1 MNNLNNNNSIL
12 VNIEIKYIYNN
23 NLNINNNNNNNI
35 ELKTF
40 SSSTTL
46 KLILNPT
53 LKNFLLKKNIQNKNN
68 INFFYTSNSKY
79 LTIDSLIDCLKHIEN
94 PKENNLN
101 LIHSNLISY
110 ILSTTIFEL
119 FNIREEIL
127 NILIKDL
134 NENEIIILFEIANII
149 KNFNNLNEFCFYLIK
164 YFINKQNNL
173 ESFLY
178 KNINFEKS
186 IFFIE
191 RNNFFSFNN
200 NFFPFE
206 FDINKNEII
215 YTNINNIKLKV
226 SLNFLNNF
234 WEENLKNFNKFY
246 STNNNFNIGKI
257 IRRKSPIDIINESD
271 FPHYFTLNLEND
283 KNFNL
288 YAIKKD
294 ENSNFLISFNQYEFI
309 KYSYYYI
316 GEIEINFWGNNF
328 TVYDCGYNED
338 FLNKNNKLKF
348 LPLRKKLCFIKYDFN
363 LLNSIPRNF
372 FIDIYQN
379 DNNNIHLINLKPKW
393 NESKN
398 SYCLNFYGRAKK
410 ASNKN
415 FQIIEE
421 NDEDNILLQQGKNKS
436 NEFNIDF
443 RDPFSSLIAF
453 STSITSLTKK

>member
-1 MNNLNNNNSIL
+1 MNNLNKTIL

-23 NLNINNNNNNNI
+23 NLNINNNNNNF

-40 SSSTTL
+40 FASTLLKLKLTSTL
-46 KLILNPT
+46 K
-53 LKNFLLKKNIQNKNN
+53 KFLLKKKFFNYENNKF
-68 INFFYTSNSKY
+68 NFFYVSNSKY

-94 PKENNLN
+94 PNENK
-101 LIHSNLISY
+101 LILIRSNLISY

-127 NILIKDL
+127 NILIKEI

-173 ESFLY
+173 EGFLY

-186 IFFIE
+186 IFFFE
-191 RNNFFSFNN
+191 RKNFF

-206 FDINKNEII
+206 FDINNNEII

-246 STNNNFNIGKI
+246 SINNNFNIGKI

-271 FPHYFTLNLEND
+271 FPHYYSLTLENEKD
-283 KNFNL
+283 FKLF
-288 YAIKKD
+288 AIKKD

-316 GEIEINFWGNNF
+316 GEIEINFWGNSF
-328 TVYDCGYNED
+328 SVFDCGYDEK

-348 LPLRKKLCFIKYDFN
+348 LPLRKKLCLIKYDFN
-363 LLNSIPRNF
+363 FLINSRNF
-372 FIDIYQN
+372 SIDIYQN
-379 DNNNIHLINLKPKW
+379 ENNIHLINLKPFW

-398 SYCLNFYGRAKK
+398 SYCLNFYGRVKK

-415 FQIIEE
+415 FQIIEKD
-421 NDEDNILLQQGKNKS
+421 DEDNILLQHGKNKS

-443 RDPFSSLIAF
+443 RDPFSTLIAF
-453 STSITSLTKK
+453 CTSITSLIKK

>member
-1 MNNLNNNNSIL
+1 MNNLNKTIL

-23 NLNINNNNNNNI
+23 NLNINNNNNNF

-40 SSSTTL
+40 FASTLLKLKLTSTL
-46 KLILNPT
+46 K
-53 LKNFLLKKNIQNKNN
+53 KFLLKKKFFYYENNKF
-68 INFFYTSNSKY
+68 NFFYKSYSKY

-94 PKENNLN
+94 PNENK
-101 LIHSNLISY
+101 LILIRSNLISY

-127 NILIKDL
+127 NILIKEI

-173 ESFLY
+173 EGFLY

-186 IFFIE
+186 IFFFE
-191 RNNFFSFNN
+191 RKNFF

-206 FDINKNEII
+206 FDINNNEII

-246 STNNNFNIGKI
+246 SINNNFNIGKI

-271 FPHYFTLNLEND
+271 FPHYYSLTLENEKD
-283 KNFNL
+283 FKLF
-288 YAIKKD
+288 AIKKD

-316 GEIEINFWGNNF
+316 GEIEINFWGNSF
-328 TVYDCGYNED
+328 SVFDCGYDEK

-348 LPLRKKLCFIKYDFN
+348 LPLRKKLCLIKYDFN
-363 LLNSIPRNF
+363 FLINSRNF
-372 FIDIYQN
+372 SIDIYQN
-379 DNNNIHLINLKPKW
+379 ENNIHLINLKPFW

-398 SYCLNFYGRAKK
+398 SYCLNFYGRVKK

-415 FQIIEE
+415 FQIIEKD
-421 NDEDNILLQQGKNKS
+421 DEDNILLQHGKNKS

-443 RDPFSSLIAF
+443 RDPFSTLIAF
-453 STSITSLTKK
+453 CTSITSLIKK

>member
-1 MNNLNNNNSIL
+1 MNNLNKTIL

-23 NLNINNNNNNNI
+23 NLNIINNNNNF

-40 SSSTTL
+40 FASTLLKLKLTSTL
-46 KLILNPT
+46 K
-53 LKNFLLKKNIQNKNN
+53 KFLLKKKFFDYENNKF
-68 INFFYTSNSKY
+68 NFFYKSYSKY

-94 PKENNLN
+94 PNENK
-101 LIHSNLISY
+101 LILIRSNLISY

-127 NILIKDL
+127 NILIKEI

-173 ESFLY
+173 EGFLY

-191 RNNFFSFNN
+191 RKNFF

-206 FDINKNEII
+206 FDINNNEII

-246 STNNNFNIGKI
+246 SINNNFNIGKI

-271 FPHYFTLNLEND
+271 FPHYYSLTLENEKD
-283 KNFNL
+283 FKLF
-288 YAIKKD
+288 AIKKD

-316 GEIEINFWGNNF
+316 GEIEINFWGNSF
-328 TVYDCGYNED
+328 SVFDCGYDEK

-348 LPLRKKLCFIKYDFN
+348 LPLRKKLCLIKYDFN
-363 LLNSIPRNF
+363 FLINSRNF
-372 FIDIYQN
+372 SIDIYQN
-379 DNNNIHLINLKPKW
+379 ENNIHLINLKPFW

-398 SYCLNFYGRAKK
+398 SYCLNFYGRVKK

-415 FQIIEE
+415 FQIIEKD
-421 NDEDNILLQQGKNKS
+421 DEENILLQHGKNKS

-443 RDPFSSLIAF
+443 RDPFSTLIAF
-453 STSITSLTKK
+453 CTSITSLIKK

>member
-1 MNNLNNNNSIL
+1 MNNLNKTIL

-23 NLNINNNNNNNI
+23 NLNIINNNNNF

-40 SSSTTL
+40 FASTLLKLKLTSTL
-46 KLILNPT
+46 K
-53 LKNFLLKKNIQNKNN
+53 KFLLKKKFFNYENNKF
-68 INFFYTSNSKY
+68 NFFYKSYSKY

-94 PKENNLN
+94 PNENK
-101 LIHSNLISY
+101 LILIRSNLISY

-127 NILIKDL
+127 NILIKEI

-173 ESFLY
+173 EGFLY

-186 IFFIE
+186 IFFFE
-191 RNNFFSFNN
+191 RKNFF

-206 FDINKNEII
+206 FDINNNEII

-246 STNNNFNIGKI
+246 SINNNFNIGKI

-271 FPHYFTLNLEND
+271 FPHYYSLTLENEKD
-283 KNFNL
+283 FKLF
-288 YAIKKD
+288 AIKKD

-316 GEIEINFWGNNF
+316 GEIEINFWGNSF
-328 TVYDCGYNED
+328 SVFDCGYDEK

-348 LPLRKKLCFIKYDFN
+348 LPLRKKLCLIKYDFN
-363 LLNSIPRNF
+363 FLINSRNF
-372 FIDIYQN
+372 SIDIYQN
-379 DNNNIHLINLKPKW
+379 ENNIHLINLKPFW

-398 SYCLNFYGRAKK
+398 SYCLNFYGRVKK

-415 FQIIEE
+415 FQIIEKD
-421 NDEDNILLQQGKNKS
+421 DEENILLQHGKNKS

-443 RDPFSSLIAF
+443 RDPFSTLIAF
-453 STSITSLTKK
+453 CTSITSLIKK

>member
-1 MNNLNNNNSIL
+1 MNLNNNKTIL

-23 NLNINNNNNNNI
+23 NLNINNNNNNF

-40 SSSTTL
+40 FASTLLKLKLTSTL
-46 KLILNPT
+46 K
-53 LKNFLLKKNIQNKNN
+53 KFLLKKKFFNYENNKF
-68 INFFYTSNSKY
+68 NFFYKSYSKY

-94 PKENNLN
+94 PNENK
-101 LIHSNLISY
+101 LILIRSNLISY

-127 NILIKDL
+127 NILIKEI
-134 NENEIIILFEIANII
+134 NENEIIIIFEIANII

-173 ESFLY
+173 EGFLY

-186 IFFIE
+186 IFFFE
-191 RNNFFSFNN
+191 RKNFF

-206 FDINKNEII
+206 FDINNNEII

-246 STNNNFNIGKI
+246 SINNNFNIGKI

-271 FPHYFTLNLEND
+271 FPHYYSLKLENEKD
-283 KNFNL
+283 FKLF
-288 YAIKKD
+288 AIKKD

-316 GEIEINFWGNNF
+316 GEIEINFWGNSF
-328 TVYDCGYNED
+328 SVFDCGYDEK

-348 LPLRKKLCFIKYDFN
+348 LPLRKKLCLIKYDFN
-363 LLNSIPRNF
+363 FLINSRNF
-372 FIDIYQN
+372 SIDIYQN
-379 DNNNIHLINLKPKW
+379 ENNIHLINLKPFW

-398 SYCLNFYGRAKK
+398 SYCLNFYGRVKK
-410 ASNKN
+410 ASKKN
-415 FQIIEE
+415 FQIIEKD
-421 NDEDNILLQQGKNKS
+421 DEENILLQHGKNKS

-443 RDPFSSLIAF
+443 RDPFSTLIAF
-453 STSITSLTKK
+453 CTSITSLIKK

>member
-1 MNNLNNNNSIL
+1 MNLNNNKTIL

-23 NLNINNNNNNNI
+23 NLNINNNNNNF

-40 SSSTTL
+40 FASTLLKLKLTSTL
-46 KLILNPT
+46 K
-53 LKNFLLKKNIQNKNN
+53 KFLLKKKFFDYENNKF
-68 INFFYTSNSKY
+68 NFFYKSYSKY

-94 PKENNLN
+94 PNENK
-101 LIHSNLISY
+101 LILIRSNLISY

-127 NILIKDL
+127 NILIKEI
-134 NENEIIILFEIANII
+134 NENEIIIIFEIANII

-173 ESFLY
+173 EGFLY

-186 IFFIE
+186 IFFFE
-191 RNNFFSFNN
+191 RKNFF

-206 FDINKNEII
+206 FDINNNEII

-246 STNNNFNIGKI
+246 SINNNFNIGKI

-271 FPHYFTLNLEND
+271 FPHYYSLTLENEKD
-283 KNFNL
+283 FKLF
-288 YAIKKD
+288 AIKKD

-316 GEIEINFWGNNF
+316 GEIEINFWGNSF
-328 TVYDCGYNED
+328 SVFDCGYDEK

-348 LPLRKKLCFIKYDFN
+348 LPLRKKLCLIKYDFN
-363 LLNSIPRNF
+363 FLINSRNF
-372 FIDIYQN
+372 SIDIYQN
-379 DNNNIHLINLKPKW
+379 ENNIHLINLKPFW

-398 SYCLNFYGRAKK
+398 SYCLNFYGRVKK

-415 FQIIEE
+415 FQIIEK
-421 NDEDNILLQQGKNKS
+421 NDEENILLQHGKNKS

-443 RDPFSSLIAF
+443 RDPFSTLIAF
-453 STSITSLTKK
+453 CTSITSLIKK